1 MTEPRIRPARAEDL
15 DAALQLF
22 ADLDRHQRE
31 WRVFPPRRSLRHEAA
46 ERYRRALDDPAIRHA
61 VAVEG
66 HHLVGMAL
74 GEIVA
79 GSSFSDERALEISSI
94 LVLEARRGQGIG
106 RALVADLVAFGRER
120 DGARGRPGVRPER
133 GCRAVLG
140 VARAGG
146 PSRAADGHDR
156 DRGGPPRGRLA
167 APGRMIFNG
176 RGLPGASE
184 RPGDRE

>member
-1 MTEPRIRPARAEDL
+1 VTEPRIRPARAEDL

-31 WRVFPPRRSLRHEAA
+31 WRVFPPRRSLRHETA
-46 ERYRRALDDPAIRHA
+46 ERYRRALDDPAFRHA

-79 GSSFSDERALEISSI
+79 GSTFSDERALEISGVM
-94 LVLEARRGQGIG
+94 VLEARRGQGIG

-120 DGARGRPGVRPER
+120 
-133 GCRAVLG
+133 G
-140 VARAGG
+140 VARVFVRVFARNESAVRFWASLGME
-146 PSRAADGHDR
+146 
-156 DRGGPPRGRLA
+156 PRVVQLTGSIEAVEGRL
-167 APGRMIFNG
+167 G
-176 RGLPGASE
+176 
-184 RPGDRE
+184 GDWRISAE